1 MSGAGQVAF
10 GGAQVVSARLVVDA
24 PAMWP
29 GWERNTYGE
38 FKNFHRLSDKQQ
50 IPHTHTSLIFIPLA
64 RMADIVPD
72 RGMG

>member
-38 FKNFHRLSDKQQ
+38 FKNFHRLCAARTTNSRS
-50 IPHTHTSLIFIPLA
+50 HTHTL
-64 RMADIVPD
+64 R
-72 RGMG
+72 